1 MMNKSLKPL
10 PNSFPDLGRDLY
22 QRIRTPLGSP
32 PFWNNLVFGVI
43 VFGGIAIW
51 IEFLKYGF
59 NLPGTH
65 PAEGIRTAFNTYFP
79 AIGCASALQLI
90 TTEKGNQDLRAFG
103 YAASVS
109 FFVVCCLTLLLQ
121 FNHPYL
127 SLIVGIIFSI
137 LAVLMW
143 CIANGLDDAYSN
155 FTPDASLGGSVDE
168 RLMGTTSG
176 FKV

>member
-1 MMNKSLKPL
+1 MNNLVKPV

-32 PFWNNLVFGVI
+32 TYWNNLIWGVI
-43 VFGGIAIW
+43 IFGGIAIW

-65 PAEGIRTAFNTYFP
+65 PAQGIRTAFNTYF
-79 AIGCASALQLI
+79 AAVGCGSALQLI
-90 TTEKGNQDLRAFG
+90 TAEKDNQDLRSFG
-103 YAASVS
+103 YAASFS
-109 FFVVCCLTLLLQ
+109 FFSVCILTLLLQ
-121 FNHPYL
+121 INHPYL
-127 SLIVGIIFSI
+127 SLIVGIAFSV

-143 CIANGLDDAYSN
+143 SIANGLDGAYSRI
-155 FTPDASLGGSVDE
+155 TPDASLGGSVED
-168 RLMGTTSG
+168 RLRGTTSG

>member
-1 MMNKSLKPL
+1 MYKSVKPL
-10 PNSFPDLGRDLY
+10 PNSFPDLGRDLC

-32 PFWNNLVFGVI
+32 AFWNNLIFGVI
-43 VFGGIAIW
+43 FFGGIAIW

-59 NLPGTH
+59 NLQGTH

-79 AIGCASALQLI
+79 AVGCGSALQLI
-90 TTEKGNQDLRAFG
+90 TAEKDNQDLRAFG
-103 YAASVS
+103 YAASVC
-109 FFVVCCLTLLLQ
+109 FFAACGLALLLQ
-121 FNHPYL
+121 INHPYV
-127 SLIVGIIFSI
+127 SMAVGIIFSL

-143 CIANGLDDAYSN
+143 SIANGLDDSYSN
-155 FTPDASLGGSVDE
+155 ITPDASLGGSVEE